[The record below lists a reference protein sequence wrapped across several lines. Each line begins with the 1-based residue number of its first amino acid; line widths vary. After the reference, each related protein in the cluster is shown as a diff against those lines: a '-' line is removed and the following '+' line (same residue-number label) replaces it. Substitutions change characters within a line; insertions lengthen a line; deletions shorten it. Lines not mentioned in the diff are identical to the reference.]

1 MAILKS
7 KPNIGKAG
15 VEEKKI
21 YKSLAKLR
29 RFPRVQEIFKE
40 SARLFR
46 DKEISN
52 ISEISKSKKIRELVK
67 ELNNNERNMYKKH
80 LKKLGFPSLAEFR
93 IIIRSTKTV
102 VKKLG
107 QRKDEISQVA
117 DRFSDEIQNVTER
130 KRPILKTLNR
140 HIDFLGKESFFQKA
154 HRAAKQESI
163 IERSERSLEF
173 YQEYALEYGMN
184 FDFRDMLR
192 EGGIKRSNFL
202 LGRMYF
208 YQYVPEIPDN
218 TFDMYPLIFIL
229 NKTETWFEGINFHFM
244 NPKQRAVLLEHML
257 DYLNKQ
263 DYTLNTR
270 ILFNSFN
277 KVLSGNRKFKYGKY
291 CYRKYNFDNIRSKVI
306 EVHPLDWEIAMSVPT
321 EKFYSLNKRRLPDRI
336 VWKNTDVKVK
346 RNQ

>member
-1 MAILKS
+1 MKILKS
-7 KPNIGKAG
+7 KPNIARAG
-15 VEEKKI
+15 IEEKKI
-21 YKSLAKLR
+21 YRSLAKLR
-29 RFPRVQEIFKE
+29 RFPKVQEIFKE

-46 DKEISN
+46 DGKIGN
-52 ISEISKSKKIRELVK
+52 ISEISKNKRIQELVG
-67 ELNNNERNMYKKH
+67 ELNNGERSMYKKH
-80 LKKLGFPSLAEFR
+80 LKQLGFPSLDEFR
-93 IIIRSTKTV
+93 DILKSSKAVIKTV
-102 VKKLG
+102 GKK
-107 QRKDEISQVA
+107 KDEISQA
-117 DRFSDEIQNVTER
+117 AGRLGDEIQNITER
-130 KRPILKTLNR
+130 KKPILKTLNR

-154 HRAAKQESI
+154 HRAAKQETI

-208 YQYVPEIPDN
+208 YQYIPEIPNN

-229 NKTETWFEGINFHFM
+229 QKNEKWFEGINFHFM
-244 NPKQRAVLLEHML
+244 NPKQRAILLEHMF

-291 CYRKYNFDNIRSKVI
+291 CYRKYSFDSIRSKVI

-321 EKFYSLNKRRLPDRI
+321 EKFYSLKKRRLPDKV
-336 VWKNTDVKVK
+336 VWKNTDVLVK

>member
-1 MAILKS
+1 MAIES

-15 VEEKKI
+15 IEEKKI
-21 YKSLAKLR
+21 YRSLAKLR
-29 RFPRVQEIFKE
+29 RFPKVQEIFKV
-40 SARLFR
+40 SAQLFR
-46 DKEISN
+46 DRKISD
-52 ISEISKSKKIRELVK
+52 ISEISKSKEIVDLVK
-67 ELNNNERNMYKKH
+67 DLNSRERSMYKKH
-80 LKKLGFPSLAEFR
+80 LKTLGFPSLDEFR
-93 IIIRSTKTV
+93 DIIKSGKAAL
-102 VKKLG
+102 KLIG
-107 QRKDEISQVA
+107 KRKDEISQVTEK
-117 DRFSDEIQNVTER
+117 FSDKIQNITER
-130 KRPILKTLNR
+130 KRPILQTLNR
-140 HIDFLGKESFFQKA
+140 HIDFLGRESFFQKA

-163 IERSERSLEF
+163 IERSERSIEF

-208 YQYVPEIPDN
+208 YRYVPEIPNN

-229 NKTETWFEGINFHFM
+229 NKTESWFEGINFHFM
-244 NPKQRAVLLEHML
+244 NPKQRAILLEHMF

-270 ILFNSFN
+270 VLFNSFN

-291 CYRKYNFDNIRSKVI
+291 CYRKYSFDSIRSKVL

-321 EKFYSLNKRRLPDRI
+321 EKFYSLKKRRLPDKV
-336 VWKNTDVKVK
+336 VWKNTDIKVK